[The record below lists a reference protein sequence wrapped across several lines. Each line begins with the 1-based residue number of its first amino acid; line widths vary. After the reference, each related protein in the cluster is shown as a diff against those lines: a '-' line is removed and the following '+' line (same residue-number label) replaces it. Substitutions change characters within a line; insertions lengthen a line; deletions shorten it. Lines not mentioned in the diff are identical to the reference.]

1 MAFYHPI
8 QLSKKNKKRASA
20 PPEHMKPN
28 RLTLRHQTNLSRKDN
43 LSIIC
48 QAV

>member
-1 MAFYHPI
+1 
-8 QLSKKNKKRASA
+8 
-20 PPEHMKPN
+20 MKPN

>member
-1 MAFYHPI
+1 M
-8 QLSKKNKKRASA
+8 
-20 PPEHMKPN
+20 EPN
-28 RLTLRHQTNLSRKDN
+28 RLTLRHQTNLSRKGN